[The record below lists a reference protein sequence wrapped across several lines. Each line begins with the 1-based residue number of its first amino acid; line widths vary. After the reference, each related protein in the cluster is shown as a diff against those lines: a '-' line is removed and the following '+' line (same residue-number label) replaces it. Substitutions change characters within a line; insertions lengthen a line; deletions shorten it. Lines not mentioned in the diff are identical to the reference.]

1 MTKGQTTTTAVS
13 MLRAVNVA
21 GQNMVKMSELA
32 ELYESLGF
40 NDVRTYLQSGNV
52 VFSHDSEDTAKVGTK
67 IEKALERRLGLDVTV
82 FLRTSEE
89 MERVVEKKPLK
100 QEKMIY
106 ITFLKTK
113 PDSVPIE
120 RLNAVKGPGEEFRII
135 DREVF
140 LYLPNGSGRT
150 KLSNSYLER
159 MLGLPATTR
168 NWNTVTALAEMSG
181 RASR

>member
-1 MTKGQTTTTAVS
+1 MTKSPTTTTAVS
-13 MLRAVNVA
+13 LLRAVNVA

-40 NDVRTYLQSGNV
+40 KDVRTYLQSGNV
-52 VFSHDSEDTAKVGTK
+52 VFSHNSEDPAEAATK
-67 IEKALERRLGLDVTV
+67 IEQALERRLGLDVTV
-82 FLRTSEE
+82 CLRTSEE
-89 MERVVEKKPLK
+89 MGGVVAKNPF
-100 QEKMIY
+100 QHQKMIY
-106 ITFLKTK
+106 ITFLKAK
-113 PDSVPIE
+113 PENVPMDK
-120 RLNAVKGPGEEFRII
+120 LNAVRGPGEEFKVV

-159 MLGLPATTR
+159 MLRLPATTR